1 MKTLLRV
8 CIIIFNLIFIISH
21 MSIFKQESELEIAV
35 KVDVN
40 IAIVTIIKTDR
51 GIIKST
57 KKGKKI
63 MLNQNKQIIKENE
76 EKKRSIACLVI
87 GIVFLILCVSSFSK
101 ILYRQVVETILPNFK
116 YLKCIGK
123 EILYLCISLADSMIS
138 IGIYGVIEWI
148 HSQKVGHGIDVTDMK
163 REYKFIYYC
172 IYCGIALE
180 RTVVYGIN
188 KALKVSKQN
197 LFLEYINKLVIGISE
212 CYGDIIAQLQ
222 VLDINNL
229 QMATLILKPL
239 GVIVGQPYKTYIDV
253 FCYIIDI
260 WKYIKKR
267 KTR

>member
-21 MSIFKQESELEIAV
+21 MSVFKQESELEIAV
-35 KVDVN
+35 RVDVT

-101 ILYRQVVETILPNFK
+101 T
-116 YLKCIGK
+116 
-123 EILYLCISLADSMIS
+123 
-138 IGIYGVIEWI
+138 
-148 HSQKVGHGIDVTDMK
+148 
-163 REYKFIYYC
+163 
-172 IYCGIALE
+172 
-180 RTVVYGIN
+180 
-188 KALKVSKQN
+188 
-197 LFLEYINKLVIGISE
+197 VIGTSE

-229 QMATLILKPL
+229 QMATLILKLL
-239 GVIVGQPYKTYIDV
+239 GVIVGQPYKTCIDV
-253 FCYIIDI
+253 FCYMIDI